1 LSTGF
6 LSIFQPIQSVSP
18 YGGTYNPWL
27 VLVSIVIAIL
37 AAFGA
42 LSISSRMAAATN
54 RRARWSW
61 AAAGAFSMGG
71 GIWSMHFIGMLALSL
86 PCGITYD
93 PIGTLVSMIPGI
105 LASGVALALISQ
117 TKEPGPRRLF
127 AGGVLMGAGIGAM
140 HYSGMSAIEADA
152 LIRYQ
157 PWLVLVSVVV
167 AVALAWTSLKLRYQL
182 RHYGLSDALAT
193 GIAATIMGLA
203 VAGMHYTAMQAAVFF
218 PIPNR
223 PDGVVIQS
231 ALTLAVPIALISVLI
246 AGITLLASVAGR
258 QAELAAGLKDE
269 VSRRRALEQEAEG
282 GRARLQAIFDAVADA
297 IVTID
302 RDGRIQQWS
311 SGAQRIFGYEPEEI
325 VGQNLTVLMPEPHR
339 SRNAGFVDA
348 LLAPDDAESIGV
360 GRELTGIRKN
370 GSEFPTELT
379 ISEVRNG
386 DETFFTAILRDI
398 TERKHAE
405 AELVRA
411 REHAEAAEREAEI
424 GRARLQAIFDA
435 VFDGIVAIDRGGRI
449 RSWSPGAERI
459 FHYTADEVVGIDLS
473 VVLPR
478 SDRAHRPGDVAT
490 RFGAGEDGVIGIA
503 HELTALRKDGAE
515 FSAELIVTEARDG
528 DDVFFTAI
536 FRDITERKRAEAEL
550 VRAREEAEA
559 GNMAKSQ
566 FLATVS
572 HEIRTPMNGVL
583 GMANLLVSTV
593 LDQRQ
598 RRLVENVS
606 RSGEALLAIIN
617 DILDF
622 AKIEAG
628 KFELSE
634 VPFDARA
641 AIAELTELLAERC
654 TKKGIEFVYFI
665 DEAIP
670 SQLIGDPARLRQV
683 LLNLV
688 GNSIKF
694 TERGEIL
701 VELTLGRTQADGVVL
716 NIAVEDTGIG
726 IQPDQRARIFESFH
740 QVDGS
745 MTRARGGSGLGL
757 AITRQLVELMGGK
770 ISVESEFGRGSRFSF
785 TAALKLPA
793 GIAEPAPLARRM
805 PRPLTALV
813 ADANAV
819 SAHIIS
825 QYFAEWRVD
834 GTIASSLDETDAVL
848 REAEA
853 AGAPFGAVVLD
864 VRGLGPEA
872 LDLAKSV
879 RARAPRTEVI
889 LLVGLDR
896 YMVDRGLETVGALSI
911 LPKPVHPTELFDA
924 LAAAATDPA
933 ARDLIPRLV
942 ERHAPADD
950 RPDFA
955 ARILVTEDNAVN
967 QEVAS
972 GILESMGCRIVT
984 APHGRAA
991 VKLFAQEKFDLI
1003 LMDCEMPVMDGIEA
1017 TRRIRQM
1024 EAMMQALPEGADT
1037 GRRTPIIALT
1047 AHALSEVRDR
1057 CLEAGMDDFLAKP
1070 FEERQMAA
1078 TLMRWLVPRGAI
1090 PARIAAAAT
1099 GAPGPDER
1107 LIDTVIDASVID
1119 GLRALDR
1126 KPGSSRLA
1134 RAVSRFVEIA
1144 PPLVSAIRRN
1154 CEDDD
1159 AEALWKAAHS
1169 LKSSAGALGAKE
1181 LSRRCAEIESVARN
1195 AGVEG
1200 TRALVS
1206 SLGADLT
1213 RAINGLQSTLGEAHA
1228 AQ

>member
-1 LSTGF
+1 LPSG
-6 LSIFQPIQSVSP
+6 LLDIFRPIASVSP
-18 YGGTYNPWL
+18 YDGVYNPWL
-27 VLVSIVIAIL
+27 VVVSVCIMVL

-42 LSISSRMAAATN
+42 LSISSRMAAAPNWRT
-54 RRARWSW
+54 RWGW

-71 GIWSMHFIGMLALSL
+71 GIWSMHFIGMLALTL
-86 PCGITYD
+86 PCGITYN
-93 PIGTLVSMIPGI
+93 PIGTLLSMIPGV
-105 LASGVALALISQ
+105 LASGVALAVISQ
-117 TKEPGPRRLF
+117 TKEPGPRRLL

-140 HYSGMSAIEADA
+140 HYSGMSAVEADA

-157 PWLVLVSVVV
+157 PGLVLVSVVV
-167 AVALAWTSLKLRYQL
+167 AVALAWTSLKVRYQL
-182 RHYGLSDALAT
+182 RRYGLSEALAT
-193 GIAATIMGLA
+193 AIAATIMGIA
-203 VAGMHYTAMQAAVFF
+203 VSGMHYTAMQASVFF
-218 PIPNR
+218 PVPNQ
-223 PDGVVIQS
+223 PDGVSTQP
-231 ALTLAVPIALISVLI
+231 ALMLAIPIALISILI
-246 AGITLLASVAGR
+246 AGITMVASIAGR
-258 QAELAAGLKDE
+258 QAELAAGLTAE
-269 VSRRRALEQEAEG
+269 VARRRALEQEAEG

-302 RDGRIQQWS
+302 RSGQIQQWS
-311 SGAQRIFGYEPEEI
+311 SGAQRIFGYAPEEI
-325 VGQNLTVLMPEPHR
+325 VGENLTILMPEPHR
-339 SRNAGFVDA
+339 SRHHTYVDA
-348 LLAPDDAESIGV
+348 FVSTHRAKIIGI
-360 GRELTGIRKN
+360 GREMIAIRKD
-370 GSEFPTELT
+370 GSEFPIELT
-379 ISEVRNG
+379 VSEVRNG
-386 DETFFTAILRDI
+386 DEVFFTGILRDI

-411 REHAEAAEREAEI
+411 REHAEAAERDAEI

-435 VFDGIVAIDRGGRI
+435 VFDGMVAIDRAGRI
-449 RSWSPGAERI
+449 LSWSPGAERI
-459 FHYTADEVVGIDLS
+459 FRYAADEVVGTDLS
-473 VVLPR
+473 VVLPPTH
-478 SDRAHRPGDVAT
+478 RAHKSGDVAA
-490 RFGAGEDGVIGIA
+490 RFGAGAVGAIGIA
-503 HELTALRKDGAE
+503 HELTALRKEGVE

-559 GNMAKSQ
+559 ANLAKSQ
-566 FLATVS
+566 FLATMS

-583 GMANLLVSTV
+583 GMANLLASTV

-634 VPFDARA
+634 VPFDARST
-641 AIAELTELLAERC
+641 IAELTELLAERC
-654 TKKGIEFVYFI
+654 AKKGIEFVCFV

-694 TERGEIL
+694 TDRGEIL
-701 VELTLGRTQADGVVL
+701 VELTLARRDADSVVV

-726 IQPDQRARIFESFH
+726 IQPDQKARIFESFH

-785 TAALKLPA
+785 TVAFKHPPGAAEW
-793 GIAEPAPLARRM
+793 GPLARRI
-805 PRPLTALV
+805 PRPLTALL

-825 QYFAEWRVD
+825 QYLAEWRVD
-834 GTIASSLDETDAVL
+834 ATIASTLEETDAVL

-853 AGAPFGAVVLD
+853 AGAPFGVVVLD
-864 VRGLGPEA
+864 ARGLGPET

-911 LPKPVHPTELFDA
+911 LPKPVHPSELFDA
-924 LAAAATDPA
+924 LTTAATDPA
-933 ARDLIPRLV
+933 ARALTTRLD
-942 ERHAPADD
+942 RHAPGSE

-955 ARILVTEDNAVN
+955 ARILVAEDNAVN
-967 QEVAS
+967 QEVAT
-972 GILESMGCRIVT
+972 GILESMGCRVVT

-991 VKLFAQEKFDLI
+991 AKLFAQEKFDLI

-1024 EAMMQALPEGADT
+1024 EAMMQGLPEGADP
-1037 GRRTPIIALT
+1037 RRRAPIIALT

-1078 TLMRWLVPRGAI
+1078 TLMRWLVPRGVI
-1090 PARIAAAAT
+1090 PARMAEAAT
-1099 GAPGPDER
+1099 GAAGPDER
-1107 LIDTVIDASVID
+1107 LTDTVIDAAVID

-1126 KPGSSRLA
+1126 DPKSSRLA

-1144 PPLVSAIRRN
+1144 PPLVSTIRRN
-1154 CEDDD
+1154 CDEDD
-1159 AEALWKAAHS
+1159 AESLWKAAHS
-1169 LKSSAGALGAKE
+1169 LKSSAGALGAKQ
-1181 LSRRCAEIESVARN
+1181 LSRRCAEIETLARN
-1195 AGVEG
+1195 SGAEG
-1200 TRALVS
+1200 TRALVAA
-1206 SLGADLT
+1206 LETDLT

-1228 AQ
+1228 AE

>member
-1 LSTGF
+1 LPSG
-6 LSIFQPIQSVSP
+6 LLDIFRPIGSVSP
-18 YGGTYNPWL
+18 YDGVYDPRL
-27 VLVSIVIAIL
+27 VLVSVCIMIL

-42 LSISSRMAAATN
+42 LSISSRMAASAN
-54 RRARWSW
+54 SRVRWGW

-86 PCGITYD
+86 PCGITYN
-93 PIGTLVSMIPGI
+93 PIGTLLSMIPGI
-105 LASGVALALISQ
+105 LASGVALAIISQ
-117 TKEPGPRRLF
+117 TEEPGPRRLF

-140 HYSGMSAIEADA
+140 HYSGMSAVEADA
-152 LIRYQ
+152 LVRYQ
-157 PWLVLVSVVV
+157 PTLVLVSVVV
-167 AVALAWTSLKLRYQL
+167 AVALAWTSLKVRYQL
-182 RHYGLSDALAT
+182 HRYGLSETLAT
-193 GIAATIMGLA
+193 AIAATIMGIA
-203 VAGMHYTAMQAAVFF
+203 VSGMHYTAMQASEFF
-218 PIPNR
+218 PVPNQ
-223 PDGVVIQS
+223 PDAVAAQP
-231 ALTLAVPIALISVLI
+231 ALMLAVPIALISILI
-246 AGITLLASVAGR
+246 AGITLVASFAGR
-258 QAELAAGLKDE
+258 QAELAAGLKAE
-269 VSRRRALEQEAEG
+269 VARRRALEQEAEG

-297 IVTID
+297 IITID
-302 RDGRIQQWS
+302 RDGHIRQWS
-311 SGAQRIFGYEPEEI
+311 SGAQRIFGYAPEDV
-325 VGQNLTVLMPEPHR
+325 VGRNVTILMPEPHH
-339 SRNAGFVDA
+339 SRHHTYLHAFLTTRV
-348 LLAPDDAESIGV
+348 PKIIGT
-360 GRELTGIRKN
+360 GREATAIRKD
-370 GSEFPTELT
+370 GSEFPIELNV
-379 ISEVRNG
+379 SEVLNDG
-386 DETFFTAILRDI
+386 EVFFTGILRDI
-398 TERKHAE
+398 TERKEAE

-411 REHAEAAEREAEI
+411 REHAEAAERDAEI
-424 GRARLQAIFDA
+424 GRAQLQAIFDA
-435 VFDGIVAIDRGGRI
+435 AFDGIVAIDREGRI
-449 RSWSPGAERI
+449 LRWSSGAERI
-459 FHYTADEVVGIDLS
+459 FNYAADEVYGTDLS
-473 VVLPR
+473 LVMPPSHR
-478 SDRAHRPGDVAT
+478 SHGPGSVAD
-490 RFGAGEDGVIGIA
+490 RFGEIGIT
-503 HELTALRKDGAE
+503 HELSATRKDGTE

-536 FRDITERKRAEAEL
+536 FRDITERKRGEAEL

-559 GNMAKSQ
+559 ANVAKSQ
-566 FLATVS
+566 FLATMS

-583 GMANLLVSTV
+583 GMANLLQSTA

-598 RRLVENVS
+598 RRLLDNVT
-606 RSGEALLAIIN
+606 RSGEALLALIN

-634 VPFDARA
+634 VPFDARKT
-641 AIAELTELLAERC
+641 IAELTELLAERS
-654 TKKGIEFVYFI
+654 TKKGIEFIYFV

-670 SQLIGDPARLRQV
+670 PQLVGDPARLRQV
-683 LLNLV
+683 LVNLV

-694 TERGEIL
+694 TDRGEIL
-701 VELTLGRTQADGVVL
+701 VELTLARRTAEGLIL

-726 IQPDQRARIFESFH
+726 IPPDQKGRIFESFH

-770 ISVESEFGRGSRFSF
+770 LSVESEFGRGSRFSF
-785 TAALKLPA
+785 TVAFKYPP
-793 GIAEPAPLARRM
+793 GIAEPTPFARRM
-805 PRPLTALV
+805 PRPLAALL

-825 QYFAEWRVD
+825 QYLAEWRVD
-834 GTIASSLDETDAVL
+834 TAIASTLDETDAVL
-848 REAEA
+848 RQAEG
-853 AGAPFGAVVLD
+853 AGRPVNVVILD
-864 VRGLGPEA
+864 AHGLGPEA
-872 LDLAKSV
+872 LDLAKAV
-879 RARAPRTEVI
+879 RARAPETEVI

-924 LAAAATDPA
+924 LTAAATDPA
-933 ARDLIPRLV
+933 ARVLAPRLRD
-942 ERHAPADD
+942 RHAPSSE

-955 ARILVTEDNAVN
+955 ARILVAEDNAVN
-967 QEVAS
+967 QEVAT
-972 GILESMGCRIVT
+972 GILESMGCRVVT

-1024 EAMMQALPEGADT
+1024 EAMMQSLPDGGEP
-1037 GRRTPIIALT
+1037 GRRAPIVALT

-1078 TLMRWLVPRGAI
+1078 TLMRWLVPRGMVPPRVAEV
-1090 PARIAAAAT
+1090 AT

-1107 LIDTVIDASVID
+1107 LIDTVIDPTVIN

-1126 KPGSSRLA
+1126 NGSANGRASRLA

-1144 PPLVSAIRRN
+1144 PPLVSTIRRN

-1159 AEALWKAAHS
+1159 PEALWKAAHS

-1181 LSRRCAEIESVARN
+1181 LSRHCAEIETVARN
-1195 AGVEG
+1195 TGVEG
-1200 TRALVS
+1200 TRALVA
-1206 SLGADLT
+1206 SLEHDLT

-1228 AQ
+1228 AE